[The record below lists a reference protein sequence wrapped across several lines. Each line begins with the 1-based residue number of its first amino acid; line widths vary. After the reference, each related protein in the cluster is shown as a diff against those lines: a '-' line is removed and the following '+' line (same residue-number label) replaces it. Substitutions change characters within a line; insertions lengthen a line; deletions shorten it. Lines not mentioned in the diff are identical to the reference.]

1 MVVLGYKGFTLIEVL
16 VAIGIFLLL
25 TTGITWMLI
34 TAIRS
39 NEVIWEQLATQSG
52 GRRVLQ
58 EVVDD
63 IRRAEDSSIGSYLI
77 EAASSTEFIF
87 FANIDSDTARERI
100 RFFIEGTD
108 FKKGVVEPTGSPL
121 SYDTA
126 NEVIV
131 TLAEDVKNLEEGT
144 PVFLYYDENYTG
156 SEDPLVEPVETPNIR
171 VVRVQLELEEDPT
184 QTPVPL
190 HVETTVQIR
199 NLKDE
204 G

>member
-1 MVVLGYKGFTLIEVL
+1 MSIIPYKGFTLIEVL
-16 VAIGIFLLL
+16 VAIGIFVLLSL
-25 TTGITWMLI
+25 GITWLLI
-34 TAIRS
+34 TSLRS
-39 NEVIWEQLATQSG
+39 NAVIWEQLATQNG

-58 EVVDD
+58 QVVDD

-77 EAASSTEFIF
+77 ESASSTEFIF
-87 FANIDSDTARERI
+87 FANIDDDTARERI
-100 RFFIEGTD
+100 RFFVEGTD
-108 FKKGVVEPTGSPL
+108 FKKGTIEPTGSPL
-121 SYDTA
+121 EYDPA
-126 NEVIV
+126 DEIIV

-144 PVFLYYDENYTG
+144 PTFSFYDENYTG
-156 SEDPLVEPVETPNIR
+156 TEAALTEPIDTPDIR
-171 VVRVQLELEEDPT
+171 VVRIQLELEEDPT